1 VLFHRVVFS
10 MCINVS
16 EKYTASIFRAK
27 VTSLLRNESFLF
39 DKRIGTCFP
48 DEQRQVSQ
56 ELYFMESVYLISL

>member
-1 VLFHRVVFS
+1 VLFHRVLFS
-10 MCINVS
+10 LCINVS

-27 VTSLLRNESFLF
+27 VTSLLSNATFLF

-48 DEQRQVSQ
+48 DERQVSQ